1 MFKTLTG
8 FVTRH
13 PRRILVA
20 TLVAAIAAGAFGG
33 KIADRLAPYGADDP
47 ASQSV
52 KADNLYRAATG
63 REPSLDVLA
72 IVRLNS
78 KLESSE
84 SRTRVQQVAA
94 ELQREPLVKEVD
106 TFYETHNPQMVSKDG
121 RLTWLGAYFSPSS
134 DKSRRDAAKRIQ
146 ARLRHTPGVTLG
158 GASIAQQQVNEQVQK
173 DLRRAE
179 MLVFPLLFLLSL
191 WFFRSLVAAILPPL
205 LGGLAIVF
213 TFAALRIVNGTVDIS
228 VFALNLTTG
237 LGLGL
242 AIDYSLFIVSRYRE
256 ELARGLA
263 PPQAIRQTIQT
274 AGRTVV
280 FSSLTVAAAL
290 AALIVFPQRF
300 LYSMG
305 VGGLLVTVIAASLAV
320 LVLPALLLVLGR
332 RVNALAP
339 AWLQNRAERDALPA
353 KAGAWYRISQLVMR
367 RPGRLAAASAAFL
380 IALGIPFLSIK
391 FTSID
396 VSVLGKEHSARQAN
410 DSLHSRFAVDE
421 SSPVRVVIAAP
432 ASSAAAGQ
440 VSATARRLPGAALA
454 TPPAPL
460 GSRHSVV
467 QVISRSARYSR
478 ESKQLVR
485 DLRSL
490 PTRANVQVAGD
501 TASFLDLQSS
511 LERHAPIAI
520 AIVVAVTFIVL
531 FLFTGSVVLPLASAL
546 MNVLTLSATFGILV
560 TVFQHGRLEALLNY
574 TGQGALEQTQ
584 PILLFALAFGLSTDY
599 GVFLL
604 SRIKEA
610 HDTGAETREAV
621 AIGLE
626 RSARIVTAAAVLFCV
641 AIGAFATSQ
650 IVFIKEL
657 GVGTAIAVL
666 LDATIVR
673 AFLVPSLMELLGER
687 NWWAPKPL
695 AALHRRIGL
704 AESGAHAAEG
714 SA

>member
-1 MFKTLTG
+1 MFKALTD

-13 PRRILVA
+13 PLRILVVA
-20 TLVAAIAAGAFGG
+20 TVAAIFAGAFGG
-33 KIADRLAPYGADDP
+33 KVADRLAPYGANDP

-52 KADNLYRAATG
+52 KADNAYRAATG
-63 REPSLDVLA
+63 RQPSLDVLA
-72 IVRLNS
+72 IVRLNTGLQTADS
-78 KLESSE
+78 QA
-84 SRTRVQQVAA
+84 RVERVAT
-94 ELQREPLVKEVD
+94 ELQREPLVKQID
-106 TFYETHNPQMVSKDG
+106 TFYETHNRQMVSKYG
-121 RLTWLGAYFSPSS
+121 RMTWLGAYFGPSS
-134 DKSRRDAAKRIQ
+134 DKARRDAAKRIEK
-146 ARLRHTPGVTLG
+146 RLRHAPGVTLG

-173 DLRRAE
+173 DLAHAE
-179 MLVFPLLFLLSL
+179 LLAFPLLFLLSL
-191 WFFRSLVAAILPPL
+191 WFFRSLVASVLPPL

-213 TFAALRIVNGTVDIS
+213 TFAALRIVNGAVDIS

-256 ELARGLA
+256 ELATGLA
-263 PPQAIRQTIQT
+263 PAQAIRRTLQT
-274 AGRTVV
+274 AGRTVI

-290 AALIVFPQRF
+290 ASLIVFPQRF

-305 VGGLLVTVIAASLAV
+305 VGGLLVTLIAASLAV
-320 LVLPALLLVLGR
+320 VVLPALLLVLGR
-332 RVNALAP
+332 RVNALSP
-339 AWLQNRAERDALPA
+339 RWLQSRAERDARPA
-353 KAGAWYRISQLVMR
+353 EAGAWYRISQLVMR
-367 RPGRLAAASAAFL
+367 RPGRLAAGSAALL
-380 IALGIPFLSIK
+380 IALGIPFLGIR

-396 VSVLGKEHSARQAN
+396 ASVLGKEHSARQAN
-410 DSLHSRFAVDE
+410 DILKSRFAVDE

-432 ASSAAAGQ
+432 ASSPAAHE
-440 VSATARRLPGAALA
+440 VSAAARRLPDAALA

-460 GSRHSVV
+460 GDSQSLV
-467 QVISRSARYSR
+467 QVISRSGPYSGQ
-478 ESKQLVR
+478 SKQLVR
-485 DLRSL
+485 DLRGL

-501 TASFLDLQSS
+501 TASFLDLQWS
-511 LERHAPIAI
+511 LKRHAPIAV
-520 AIVVAVTFIVL
+520 AIVLAATFLVL

-560 TVFQHGRLEALLNY
+560 TVFQHGRLEGLLSY

-584 PILLFALAFGLSTDY
+584 PILLFAVAFGLSTDY

-610 HDTGAETREAV
+610 RDNGAANREAI
-621 AIGLE
+621 AMGLE
-626 RSARIVTAAAVLFCV
+626 RTGRIVTAAALLFCV

-687 NWWAPKPL
+687 SWWAPRPL
-695 AALHRRIGL
+695 AALHRRFGL
-704 AESGAHAAEG
+704 AESAPALGAE
-714 SA
+714 